1 MTALPFANT
10 VDVVEIQGKHIWEL
24 FEYSMTDSYYILQ
37 TSGIRYVGDRSKEI
51 GSRMVSIEILC
62 NECLVPVYEPIVLEK
77 WYRLIV
83 PSYIAEGG
91 DGYEAI
97 SLNKRSQM
105 WVIAV

>member
-10 VDVVEIQGKHIWEL
+10 VDVVELQGRHMWEL

-37 TSGIRYVGDRSKEI
+37 TSGIRYIADRSREL

-62 NECLVPVYEPIVLEK
+62 NACLVPIYEPVDVDK

-83 PSYIAEGG
+83 PSYMAGGG

-97 SLNKRSQM
+97 ALNKR
-105 WVIAV
+105 VHL

>member
-10 VDVVEIQGKHIWEL
+10 LDVVEIQGRHMWEL

-37 TSGIRYVGDRSKEI
+37 TSGIRYEADLSQPI
-51 GSRMVSIEILC
+51 GSRMVYIEILC
-62 NECLVPVYEPIVLEK
+62 NECLVPKYEPVDLDK

-83 PSYIAEGG
+83 PSYMADGG

-105 WVIAV
+105 